1 MVYGG
6 LNPPALAVRWIVVPA
21 ISNDELLARWIRG
34 LLVAG
39 TLIACTS
46 CAGPSPGTPASPTA
60 APLSPT
66 QPPASP
72 AVSPPQVVS
81 SPSAGS
87 QGQPAVEAA
96 LREAAARLGVNQAD
110 LKVEQFEARQWSD
123 ASLGC
128 PRPGVLYAQ
137 VLTPGFLIVVSAA
150 GKQLEYHS
158 DERGRA
164 VVLCAER

>member
-1 MVYGG
+1 
-6 LNPPALAVRWIVVPA
+6 LNPPALAVRWIVVRS

-39 TLIACTS
+39 TLIACS
-46 CAGPSPGTPASPTA
+46 CAGASPATPASPTA
-60 APLSPT
+60 APPSPT
-66 QPPASP
+66 QLPASP
-72 AVSPPQVVS
+72 AVSSPQVVA

-96 LREAAARLGVNQAD
+96 VREAAAHLGVNQAD
-110 LKVEQFEARQWSD
+110 LKVEQVEARQWPD

-137 VLTPGFLIVVSAA
+137 VLTPGFLIVVSGA